1 MSSDPTRTGD
11 APKSYESILAQQI
24 DSAVGEFQRSSEGL
38 FLSAL
43 SAGLDLGFGPLLI
56 AAMVTLTSGV
66 YSEPLIEI
74 LTANMYTVG
83 FIFVVL
89 GRTELFTEH
98 TTLAVLPVLDRLAS
112 IRDLGRLWGIVY
124 AGNVVGGT
132 IFAGVMV
139 AIGPAFG
146 IFEVGALGTI
156 TKPFV
161 THDSGALFGGA
172 ILAGWLMGLLSWLVI
187 AARDT
192 ISRVFFVWLITF
204 VIGFAHLP
212 HSIAGNIE
220 MLAALLGT
228 GTVGPLAYVR
238 FLVIVTI
245 GNAIGGIVFVALLK
259 YGHIVRESE
268 GAGTSIGSND

>member
-1 MSSDPTRTGD
+1 MNSDPSRTGD

-66 YSEPLIEI
+66 YSEPLVEI
-74 LTANMYTVG
+74 LSANMYTIG
-83 FIFVVL
+83 FLFVVL

-161 THDSGALFGGA
+161 THSPGALFGGA

-238 FLVIVTI
+238 FLVTVTI

-268 GAGTSIGSND
+268 GTGTSIGQD

>member
-1 MSSDPTRTGD
+1 MT
-11 APKSYESILAQQI
+11 
-24 DSAVGEFQRSSEGL
+24 EFERLTEGL

-66 YSEPLIEI
+66 YSEPLVEI

-112 IRDLGRLWGIVY
+112 IRDLGRLWGIIY

-161 THDSGALFGGA
+161 THGPGALFGGA

-268 GAGTSIGSND
+268 GVGTSIGSND

>member
-1 MSSDPTRTGD
+1 MNSDPSRTGD

-66 YSEPLIEI
+66 YSEPLVEI
-74 LTANMYTVG
+74 LSANMYTIG
-83 FIFVVL
+83 FLFVVL

-161 THDSGALFGGA
+161 THSPGALFGGA

-238 FLVIVTI
+238 FLLIVTI

-268 GAGTSIGSND
+268 GTGTSIGQD

>member
-1 MSSDPTRTGD
+1 MALERYLLPDRYLEPLGFALIGLT
-11 APKSYESILAQQI
+11 ILAVEVYNYTQ
-24 DSAVGEFQRSSEGL
+24 VG
-38 FLSAL
+38 ATP
-43 SAGLDLGFGPLLI
+43 AG
-56 AAMVTLTSGV
+56 
-66 YSEPLIEI
+66 
-74 LTANMYTVG
+74 
-83 FIFVVL
+83 
-89 GRTELFTEH
+89 
-98 TTLAVLPVLDRLAS
+98 
-112 IRDLGRLWGIVY
+112 
-124 AGNVVGGT
+124 
-132 IFAGVMV
+132 GVMV

-161 THDSGALFGGA
+161 THSPGALFGGA

-238 FLVIVTI
+238 FLLIVTI

-268 GAGTSIGSND
+268 GTGTSIGQD